1 MARRFQVFSLL
12 ALLVLTS
19 PPVTDA
25 AANQHLCGSHLA
37 EALYLVC
44 GERGF
49 TYDPDKMSG
58 TEPGLGLLT
67 GKAGEENVVDEYPF
81 KEQGEMK
88 VKRGIIEQCCHKPCT
103 IYELESYCN

>member
-1 MARRFQVFSLL
+1 
-12 ALLVLTS
+12 
-19 PPVTDA
+19 
-25 AANQHLCGSHLA
+25 
-37 EALYLVC
+37 
-44 GERGF
+44 
-49 TYDPDKMSG
+49 MSG
-58 TEPGLGLLT
+58 VEPVLGLLT